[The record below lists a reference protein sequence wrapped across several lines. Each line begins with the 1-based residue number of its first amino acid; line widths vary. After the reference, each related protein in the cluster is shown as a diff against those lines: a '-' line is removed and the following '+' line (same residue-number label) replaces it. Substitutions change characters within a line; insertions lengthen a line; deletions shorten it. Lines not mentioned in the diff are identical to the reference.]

1 MSAAAATTTPF
12 IERLRTRIPS
22 VSQFLRRARTDRR
35 NVAYDLLPLLD
46 YRGRQTLGRLVC
58 HFKPRTPDLAPS
70 PLARSLCADLCEEGF
85 TAIQPPIDAQVL
97 GDLTAYFRSLPCHDP
112 YRPHLGRFAWDQ
124 VPSDDINI
132 GYYTP
137 DEVIRAPH
145 ALALANHPD
154 VLAAVELYLG
164 ARPIL
169 DNIGAAW
176 GFAGRAT
183 AKGVQRFHRDYDC
196 VGNVKLFY
204 YLTDIDEDAGPHVFV
219 RGSHRS
225 SILETGKAQTDADIE
240 AAFGTGKLVTLTAPA
255 GSWFLEDVYGFHKGL
270 LPVSRPRLLLA
281 FQYNLYPTP
290 HSPKAPVMD
299 NPGGFDPYIN
309 QVFLR

>member
-1 MSAAAATTTPF
+1 MAQTPGLR
-12 IERLRTRIPS
+12 ERLKTRVPS
-22 VSQFLRRARTDRR
+22 WRHFAARARADRR
-35 NVAYDLLPLLD
+35 NIAYDLLPLLD
-46 YRGRQTLGRLVC
+46 YRARQRVSRLIR

-70 PLARSLCADLCEEGF
+70 PLAQSLCAELRDVGF

-97 GDLTAYFRSLPCHDP
+97 SDLTAYFRDLPCHDP
-112 YRPHLGRFAWDQ
+112 YRPHLGRFRWDE
-124 VPSDDINI
+124 VPSEDINI

-137 DEVIRAPH
+137 EEVIRAPH

-204 YLTDIDEDAGPHVFV
+204 YLTDIDAQSGPHVFV

-225 SILETGKAQTDADIE
+225 PILETGKAQTDADIE
-240 AAFGTGKLVTLTAPA
+240 AAFGAENLVTLTAPA

-281 FQYNLYPTP
+281 FQYNLYATP

-299 NPGGFDPYIN
+299 NPGGFDAYIN

>member
-1 MSAAAATTTPF
+1 MAQTPGLR
-12 IERLRTRIPS
+12 ERLKTRVPS
-22 VSQFLRRARTDRR
+22 WRHFAARARADRR
-35 NVAYDLLPLLD
+35 NIAYDLLPLLD
-46 YRGRQTLGRLVC
+46 YRGRQRVSRLIR

-70 PLARSLCADLCEEGF
+70 PLAQSLCAELREDGF

-97 GDLTAYFRSLPCHDP
+97 SDLTAYFRDLPCHDP
-112 YRPHLGRFAWDQ
+112 YRPHLGRFRWDE
-124 VPSDDINI
+124 VPSEDINI

-137 DEVIRAPH
+137 EEVIRAPH

-154 VLAAVELYLG
+154 VLAAAELYLG

-169 DNIGAAW
+169 DNIGAVW
-176 GFAGRAT
+176 SFPGRAT

-204 YLTDIDEDAGPHVFV
+204 YLTDIDAQSGPHVFV

-225 SILETGKAQTDADIE
+225 PILETGKAQTDADIE
-240 AAFGTGKLVTLTAPA
+240 AAFGADKVVTLTAPA

-281 FQYNLYPTP
+281 FQYNLYATP
-290 HSPKAPVMD
+290 HSPKASVMD
-299 NPGGFDPYIN
+299 NPGGFDAYIN